1 MTDPYEH
8 REVLAMKE
16 QGKSKVRTV
25 VRSIGTRS
33 AIAAIIVFLLTVA
46 ATCVGA
52 YRLYTATKQDLQLQG
67 KVNAV
72 QAAKEFDGYLL
83 VRKSTVILAG
93 HVVDEMIRQGRPNSE
108 ILSYLTAESLSI
120 EKGIDKDY
128 TGLYGWINGEYL
140 DGEGWVPDA
149 DYVPVERP
157 WYVETIA
164 DDSDI
169 TFVKPYLDVQ
179 TRTILTTV
187 ARKLSDGKSV
197 IALDITLK
205 RIQEI
210 TEEIAEQT
218 PDSFGIVLDDKG
230 QVIAHSNASE
240 LGKNYLEEEGT
251 PGAILADRLFH
262 GNGKQ
267 FELGLNKQ
275 TYMVFAEEIEGGW
288 LSISLINT
296 KVFYQ
301 PLKIILF
308 FLVLLT
314 VLEAIVFI
322 VVLYN
327 LSEKN
332 LALASAQEAHDAS
345 RAKSR
350 FLSRMSHEI
359 RTPINAI
366 IGLDSIALHD
376 ESISPRTRDELN
388 KIGTSARH
396 LLSIVNDILDMSRIE
411 SGRMELKEEIFSF
424 QEFLDQINIIV
435 NGQCQE
441 KGLRFVQ
448 NRTTELE
455 DYYKGD
461 SLKLKQVI
469 INILG
474 NSVKFTDPPGEITFL
489 VGQTHLTSDKA
500 EILFT
505 MKDTGIGIDKEYL
518 PRLFDAFS
526 QEDTDNTSR
535 YGGSGLGM
543 AITRSF
549 VEMMEGDIQVE
560 SEKGVGTTFFVT
572 VNLGRVQESEL
583 LPEKKEEEA
592 QTEASLEGLHVLIA
606 EDQEMNAEVLADLL
620 DLEEITSEWARDG
633 SQAVDLFARSEK
645 GHFDA
650 ILMDMRMPVMDG
662 LAATRN
668 IRSLERSDAA
678 SIPIIALSANAF
690 EEDVKQCL
698 QAGMN
703 AHLSKPVDI
712 DLLKKCLAD
721 QISCAAAQRH
731 SPG

>member
-25 VRSIGTRS
+25 VRSIGTRN

-169 TFVKPYLDVQ
+169 TFVKPYLDEQ

-301 PLKIILF
+301 PLEIILF